1 MHQVVP
7 GVDVA
12 AITFSVF
19 ITMLITLIFYLRRED
34 RREGYPLEEDPS
46 GRVRT
51 NGGLLFT
58 ALPKTFHLP
67 FGWGEYTAPNG
78 ARDDRALNAE
88 RTNISPGSP
97 YVPTGNPML
106 AGVGPGS
113 YAERAKVVDQIV
125 HGGAKIVPLRVASDF
140 SLVRC
145 DADPRGFP
153 VVGTDGVI
161 AGSVVDVWVDRAE
174 VMIRYLEV
182 GLADGSRN
190 VLLPMTMA
198 VISRR
203 KHLVKVDAITGAQF
217 ADVPGTA
224 NPDEVTFYEEERIT
238 TYYGAGFLYATP
250 ERAEPLL

>member
-1 MHQVVP
+1 
-7 GVDVA
+7 
-12 AITFSVF
+12 
-19 ITMLITLIFYLRRED
+19 MLITLILYLRRED

-58 ALPKTFHLP
+58 AAPKTFRLP

-78 ARDDRALNAE
+78 SRDDRTLNAE

-97 YVPTGNPML
+97 SVPTGNPML

-113 YAERAKVVDQIV
+113 YAERAKVVDQMV
-125 HGGAKIVPLRVASDF
+125 HGGAKIVPLRVATDF
-140 SLVRC
+140 SILR
-145 DADPRGFP
+145 ADNDPHGFP
-153 VVGTDGVI
+153 VLGTDGVI
-161 AGSVVDVWVDRAE
+161 AGSIVDVWVDRAE

-198 VISRR
+198 VINKRLR
-203 KHLVKVDAITGAQF
+203 LVKVDAITAAQF
-217 ADVPGTA
+217 ADVPGLA

-238 TYYGAGFLYATP
+238 AYYGAGFLYATP
-250 ERAEPLL
+250 DRAEPLL